1 MDDNEDF
8 DFDDIVLNVCETST
22 CDVQPYAFEPCAA
35 ADVSSKSNDKSFDS
49 SSCEDSGSDIGID
62 DVESLAAVGQHVCSD
77 W

>member
-35 ADVSSKSNDKSFDS
+35 MYNIYKRSKKHQTQRVFIIANN
-49 SSCEDSGSDIGID
+49 
-62 DVESLAAVGQHVCSD
+62 LAR
-77 W
+77 

>member
-35 ADVSSKSNDKSFDS
+35 ADVSSKSKQKSTRHKEYLLLQIIS
-49 SSCEDSGSDIGID
+49 H
-62 DVESLAAVGQHVCSD
+62 VSLFKFHFYAKSAQKF
-77 W
+77 

>member
-35 ADVSSKSNDKSFDS
+35 ADVSSKSNDKKHQTQRVF
-49 SSCEDSGSDIGID
+49 IIANN
-62 DVESLAAVGQHVCSD
+62 LAR
-77 W
+77 